1 MPEIN
6 RIRFLERQAK
16 EMSRKDTRLQ
26 KLSETIYIRVEE
38 LRGLG
43 IEDLDKMFM
52 EEYLMRADQLTDSRQ
67 QLKVRHS
74 LKNVVGIVFF
84 AVLAGNDE
92 WTEIADFAVDEK
104 ETLEQYLELPYGIP
118 SHDTIQRVFFILRS
132 DELQSMLV
140 NILIQLVTVA
150 GKRLDEYLY
159 KNDELDCYIR
169 DVIAADGKET
179 HNTGKKNSEDIAE
192 RRNLNE
198 FNAMS
203 TEWGI
208 SLSSTR
214 IDEKSNEIPEMQ
226 KVMKQLD
233 CRGCVVTADAM
244 NTQKATAKAIIEE
257 AHGDYCLALKEN
269 QKTAYLET
277 KEYFACEDL
286 LKEIMA
292 KEERYLK
299 EIEDTTYNTVTREYF
314 ITDDL
319 NWFEDRKNWEK
330 LTSIGYE
337 RKTVFQ
343 KETGEVSVEER
354 YYLCSI
360 KPIAELF
367 GIVARRH
374 WHIENG
380 LHWALDIVF
389 REDKLRS
396 KEKNGIHNLG
406 LIRRFVMFII
416 KLLKLYYHRS
426 MKRIRNK
433 IGRNLEKEIPVI
445 LAVLKVLYDND
456 MLDAI
461 DELAK

>member
-1 MPEIN
+1 MSK
-6 RIRFLERQAK
+6 K
-16 EMSRKDTRLQ
+16 ETSLQ
-26 KLSETIYIRVEE
+26 NLSETIQIRVEE

-43 IEDLDKMFM
+43 IKDLDKIFM
-52 EEYLMRADQLTDSRQ
+52 EEYLIQAGQLTDSRQ
-67 QLKVRHS
+67 QAKVWH
-74 LKNVVGIVFF
+74 LMKDIVGIVFF
-84 AVLAGNDE
+84 GILAGNDE
-92 WTEIADFAVDEK
+92 WTDIADFAADER
-104 ETLEQYLELPYGIP
+104 ETLEQYLELPHGIP
-118 SHDTIQRVFFILRS
+118 SHDTIQRVFSILRP

-140 NILIQLVTVA
+140 NILIRIVTVA
-150 GKRLDEYLY
+150 GKKLDEYLY

-179 HNTGKKNSEDIAE
+179 HNTGKKSSKDPAE

-198 FNAMS
+198 FNVMS

-244 NTQKATAKAIIEE
+244 NTQKATAKTIIED

-269 QKTAYLET
+269 QKTAYLEV
-277 KEYFACEDL
+277 KEYFACEGLIKEL
-286 LKEIMA
+286 LA
-292 KEERYLK
+292 KEGQYFK
-299 EIEDTTYNTVTREYF
+299 ETENTTYATITREYF

-319 NWFEDRKNWEK
+319 SWFEDRECWKK
-330 LTSIGYE
+330 LTSVGYE
-337 RKTVFQ
+337 RKTISS
-343 KETGEVSVEER
+343 KETGEVSIEGR

-360 KPIAELF
+360 KPVAELF
-367 GIVARRH
+367 AIVARRH

-380 LHWALDIVF
+380 LHWVLDVVF
-389 REDKLRS
+389 KEDKLRS

-406 LIRRFVMFII
+406 LIRRFVMFIL
-416 KLLKLYYHRS
+416 KLLKAYYRRS

-433 IGRNLEKEIPVI
+433 IGRNLETEIPVI

>member
-104 ETLEQYLELPYGIP
+104 KTLEQYLELPYGIP

-269 QKTAYLET
+269 QKGSSPCPIFLRIIYVVLQ
-277 KEYFACEDL
+277 K
-286 LKEIMA
+286 
-292 KEERYLK
+292 
-299 EIEDTTYNTVTREYF
+299 
-314 ITDDL
+314 
-319 NWFEDRKNWEK
+319 K
-330 LTSIGYE
+330 LS
-337 RKTVFQ
+337 FP
-343 KETGEVSVEER
+343 
-354 YYLCSI
+354 CC
-360 KPIAELF
+360 
-367 GIVARRH
+367 H
-374 WHIENG
+374 
-380 LHWALDIVF
+380 
-389 REDKLRS
+389 
-396 KEKNGIHNLG
+396 
-406 LIRRFVMFII
+406 
-416 KLLKLYYHRS
+416 
-426 MKRIRNK
+426 
-433 IGRNLEKEIPVI
+433 
-445 LAVLKVLYDND
+445 
-456 MLDAI
+456 
-461 DELAK
+461 

>member
-1 MPEIN
+1 
-6 RIRFLERQAK
+6 
-16 EMSRKDTRLQ
+16 MSKRETKLQ
-26 KLSETIYIRVEE
+26 SLSETIHIRVEE

-43 IEDLDKMFM
+43 IKDLDKIFM
-52 EEYLMRADQLTDSRQ
+52 EEYLIQAGRLSDSRQ
-67 QLKVRHS
+67 QAKVRHS
-74 LKNVVGIVFF
+74 MKDIVGIVFF
-84 AVLAGNDE
+84 GVLAGNDE
-92 WTEIADFAVDEK
+92 WTDIADFAVDERQI
-104 ETLEQYLELPYGIP
+104 LEQYLELPYGIP

-140 NILIQLVTVA
+140 NILIRIVTVA
-150 GKRLDEYLY
+150 GKKIDEYLY
-159 KNDELDCYIR
+159 KNDELDCYIK

-179 HNTGKKNSEDIAE
+179 HNTGKKSSADPTE

-198 FNAMS
+198 FNVMS
-203 TEWGI
+203 TEWGLT
-208 SLSSTR
+208 LSSTR
-214 IDEKSNEIPEMQ
+214 IYEKSNEIPEMQ

-244 NTQKATAKAIIEE
+244 NTQKATAEAIVEE

-269 QKTAYLET
+269 QKTAYLEV
-277 KEYFACEDL
+277 KEYFACEEL
-286 LKEIMA
+286 LKEILTKKGQYC
-292 KEERYLK
+292 KETE
-299 EIEDTTYNTVTREYF
+299 ETACHTITREYF
-314 ITDDL
+314 ITDNI
-319 NWFEDRKNWEK
+319 NWFETRKEWKK

-337 RKTVFQ
+337 RKTITQ

-367 GIVARRH
+367 AIVVRRH

-380 LHWALDIVF
+380 LHWVLDIVF
-389 REDKLRS
+389 KEDKLRS

-406 LIRRFVMFII
+406 LIRRFAMFII
-416 KLLKLYYHRS
+416 KLLKVYYHRS

-433 IGRNLEKEIPVI
+433 IGRNLETEIPVI

-456 MLDAI
+456 MLDTI

>member
-1 MPEIN
+1 
-6 RIRFLERQAK
+6 
-16 EMSRKDTRLQ
+16 MSKRETKLQ
-26 KLSETIYIRVEE
+26 SLSETIHIRVEE

-43 IEDLDKMFM
+43 IKDLDKIFM
-52 EEYLMRADQLTDSRQ
+52 EEYLIQAGRLSDSRQ
-67 QLKVRHS
+67 QAKVRHS
-74 LKNVVGIVFF
+74 MKDIVGIVFF
-84 AVLAGNDE
+84 GVLAGNDE
-92 WTEIADFAVDEK
+92 WTDIADFAVDERQ
-104 ETLEQYLELPYGIP
+104 TLEQYLELPYGIP

-140 NILIQLVTVA
+140 NILIRIVTVA
-150 GKRLDEYLY
+150 GKKIDEYLY
-159 KNDELDCYIR
+159 KNDELDCYIK

-179 HNTGKKNSEDIAE
+179 HNTGKKNSADPTE

-198 FNAMS
+198 FNVMS
-203 TEWGI
+203 TEWGLT
-208 SLSSTR
+208 LSSTR
-214 IDEKSNEIPEMQ
+214 IYEKSNEIPEMQ

-244 NTQKATAKAIIEE
+244 NTQKATAEAIVEE

-269 QKTAYLET
+269 QKTAYLEV
-277 KEYFACEDL
+277 KEYFACEEL
-286 LKEIMA
+286 LKEILTKKGQYC
-292 KEERYLK
+292 KETE
-299 EIEDTTYNTVTREYF
+299 ETACHTITREYF
-314 ITDDL
+314 ITDNI
-319 NWFEDRKNWEK
+319 NWFETRKEWKK

-337 RKTVFQ
+337 RKTITQ

-367 GIVARRH
+367 AIVVRRH

-380 LHWALDIVF
+380 LHWVLDIVF
-389 REDKLRS
+389 KEDKLRS

-406 LIRRFVMFII
+406 LIRRFAMFII
-416 KLLKLYYHRS
+416 KLLKVYYHRS

-433 IGRNLEKEIPVI
+433 IGRNLETEIPVI

-456 MLDAI
+456 MLDTI